1 MKTTSTSNSYTFTG
15 LSAQTSYS
23 IKVEVA
29 DKLNNIGTGTK
40 SVTTAKKPAEN
51 VNEVGEAEYV
61 NYVAPNGETLLCA
74 VLYDSSSPYGVEII
88 TMECPIDIEL
98 GNNSGQSGNIEDR
111 DAFNT
116 AINNYNNAISTLNNE
131 ANKYLNTTYAT
142 RARSVGSNPSNPS
155 SETGY
160 YTPINSFVSQYGS
173 FKGEDDNY
181 ITDYEQM
188 GDLGIRDTG
197 EQYWLASRYVNERED
212 ISSNY
217 GIKAIYWGSGNLDTY
232 PSIWI
237 DKEVYIPEI
246 QDVPYSS
253 TDDDAGLRPVFKLKS
268 NVKITGGSGTK
279 EDPYTLGV

>member
-1 MKTTSTSNSYTFTG
+1 
-15 LSAQTSYS
+15 
-23 IKVEVA
+23 
-29 DKLNNIGTGTK
+29 
-40 SVTTAKKPAEN
+40 
-51 VNEVGEAEYV
+51 
-61 NYVAPNGETLLCA
+61 
-74 VLYDSSSPYGVEII
+74 
-88 TMECPIDIEL
+88 
-98 GNNSGQSGNIEDR
+98 
-111 DAFNT
+111 
-116 AINNYNNAISTLNNE
+116 
-131 ANKYLNTTYAT
+131 
-142 RARSVGSNPSNPS
+142 
-155 SETGY
+155 
-160 YTPINSFVSQYGS
+160 
-173 FKGEDDNY
+173 
-181 ITDYEQM
+181 M

-217 GIKAIYWGSGNLDTY
+217 GIKAIYWGSGDLDTY